1 MPRSRQGGPR
11 AGTPG
16 TAYPNR
22 TDLAQNKTLPVKA
35 APGQVYGQA
44 AAQEQAQKAVPMGPP
59 GASSAPP
66 GAPQG
71 PPMAALQSSPI
82 PPGAFGDIHRPTE
95 RPLEPV
101 TAGAALGPGPGPE
114 ALGPG
119 VQPNGNVSSLLQ
131 QAATSTGSNLLLQM
145 AQRAQAVG
153 Q

>member
-1 MPRSRQGGPR
+1 MPRSRGGPR

-16 TAYPNR
+16 QSYSNR
-22 TDLAQNKTLPVKA
+22 TDLNTNRTLPVKA

-44 AAQEQAQKAVPMGPP
+44 AAQEAAQRAVPMGPP
-59 GASSAPP
+59 GAASGPQ

-71 PPMAALQSSPI
+71 LQGASPI

-95 RPLEPV
+95 RPMEPV

-119 VQPNGNVSSLLQ
+119 ANPGNNVSDLLQ
-131 QAATSTGSNLLLQM
+131 KAAGATGSNLLMQM
-145 AQRAQAVG
+145 AQNARSVG

>member
-1 MPRSRQGGPR
+1 MPRSRGGAR

-16 TAYPNR
+16 TAYSNR
-22 TDLAQNKTLPVKA
+22 TDLNANKTLPVKA

-44 AAQEQAQKAVPMGPP
+44 AAQEQMQKAVPMGPP
-59 GASSAPP
+59 GAGSAPP

-71 PPMAALQSSPI
+71 PMQGNPI

-95 RPLEPV
+95 RPMEPV

-119 VQPNGNVSSLLQ
+119 VAPHGNVSSLIQ
-131 QAATSTGSNLLLQM
+131 QAATATGSNLLMQM